1 MAGSYIPAMDWSP
14 LSQLGNTIVGN
25 LQAGQ
30 KQQLLSQLGEQMQ
43 SGDLAGATKA
53 ALASGDLHTAMSLF
67 NMGKQLEADRTAQG
81 IASGQPQS
89 AVSQSELPKGEV
101 AQYIAQA
108 ARQRGIDPG
117 VALKVYQS
125 EGAGGYVGDNGSSFG
140 PMMLHYGGVAPGGN
154 AVPGLGDEFTKATG
168 LDARDPKTWRQQVDF
183 ALDRARKDG
192 WGAWHGWK
200 GDPRAGLSTQVAD
213 ASGAVPASGASQGG
227 GDATSGLLARRANI
241 LRALQTPNLSDA
253 TAKRLQAQVQAIE
266 YEIGRADKEANRS
279 PVALSEGQ
287 ILVDPRTGRQIAT
300 GGAKNDVARA
310 NTQREAEANRLGLQ
324 GEERTQYVLNGRVA
338 TGAEKQTGEQ
348 ANAATFATRMAEAEK
363 IIADP
368 AVYGAG
374 MGMGGAALDIAS
386 GVPVVGNMIVG
397 STKNGAAY
405 QKFDQ
410 AKRDFVNAVLRK
422 ESGAAISS
430 SEFANAEKQ
439 YFPRPGDT
447 PEVIAQK
454 AANRAT
460 AIDTIAGGG
469 APSFRKEFAEKRA
482 GGAAKPPP
490 PDIVGQAREAIA
502 NGAPR
507 DAVIQRLKQNG
518 FDVSG
523 L

>member
-1 MAGSYIPAMDWSP
+1 MAASYIPAMDWSP
-14 LSQLGNTIVGN
+14 LAQLGQTIVGN

-30 KQQLLSQLGEQMQ
+30 KQQLLSQLGEKFGSGDISGAANIALQ
-43 SGDLAGATKA
+43 SGDLQ
-53 ALASGDLHTAMSLF
+53 TAMSLF
-67 NMGKQLEADRTAQG
+67 SMGKQLEADRTAQA

-89 AVSQSELPKGEV
+89 AVSPAALPKGEV
-101 AQYIAQA
+101 AQYIVQA
-108 ARQRGIDPG
+108 ARQRGIDPSI
-117 VALKVYQS
+117 ALRVYQS

-183 ALDRARKDG
+183 ALDRAVKDG

-200 GDPRAGLSTQVAD
+200 GDPRAGLPTQVAD
-213 ASGAVPASGASQGG
+213 ASGAVPASAMPQGDG
-227 GDATSGLLARRANI
+227 EAGRLMTRYQNI
-241 LRALQTPNLSDA
+241 SRALQTPGLSAD
-253 TAKRLQAQVQAIE
+253 TARRLQSQADMLWKQIE
-266 YEIGRADKEANRS
+266 FVSKDANRA

-287 ILVDPRTGRQIAT
+287 ILVDPRTGRQIAA
-300 GGAKNDVARA
+300 GGPKNDVARQNA
-310 NTQREAEANRLGLQ
+310 QREAEATRLGLQ
-324 GEERTQYVLNGRVA
+324 GEDRTQYVLNGRVA
-338 TGAEKQTGEQ
+338 TGVEKQTGEQ
-348 ANAATFATRMAEAEK
+348 ANAATFATRMAEADK
-363 IIADP
+363 IISDP
-368 AVYGAG
+368 AIFGAG
-374 MGMGGAALDIAS
+374 MGASGALRDIAS
-386 GVPVVGNMIVG
+386 SVPVVGNMAIG
-397 STKNGAAY
+397 ATQGGAAY

-454 AANRAT
+454 AKNRAT
-460 AIDTIAGGG
+460 AIDTIANAGG
-469 APSFRKEFAEKRA
+469 ASFRKEFAEKRK
-482 GGAAKPPP
+482 GAQSAP
-490 PDIVGQAREAIA
+490 PDVLAQARDAISR
-502 NGAPR
+502 GAPR
-507 DAVIQRLKQNG
+507 EAVLQRLQQNG